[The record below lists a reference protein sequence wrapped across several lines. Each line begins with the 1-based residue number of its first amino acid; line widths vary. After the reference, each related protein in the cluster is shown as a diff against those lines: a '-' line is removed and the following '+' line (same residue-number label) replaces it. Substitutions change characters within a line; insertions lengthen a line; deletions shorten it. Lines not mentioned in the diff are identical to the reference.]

1 MRHLPNDRAAVI
13 GAAGFIGSALSARL
27 RDSGAT
33 EVASYTRRRP
43 FLTSAGKLDD
53 GVLRARTVFWLAS
66 SVRPATAGD
75 RPDLVA
81 SDRAA
86 LESLIESLRTS
97 HSEARLV
104 TVSSGGT
111 VYDTSGAPPYSES
124 SAVKPANA
132 YGLAMLDVERLVGAV
147 PGSVVLRVS
156 NAYGPGQEARH
167 GQGVIAHWLNA
178 VKAGQAIHLVGDD
191 QVARDYVFIHDV
203 VDALIAAA
211 GSVDPPAVVNVGSGR
226 PTTLAQLA
234 QVVSDLVR
242 PHALDV
248 HRDPARAFD
257 SPSTWLDVSL
267 AAQRLGW
274 TAQTPLRNGLES
286 TWKSMV
292 GETPA
297 SKADGTGGAART
309 GGIS

>member
-13 GAAGFIGSALSARL
+13 GAAGFLGSALSARL
-27 RDSGAT
+27 RGAGAT
-33 EVASYTRRRP
+33 EVASYTRRQP
-43 FLTSAGKLDD
+43 FLTSAGRLDD

-86 LESLIESLRTS
+86 LESLIDRLGAS
-97 HSEARLV
+97 HREARLV

-111 VYDTSGAPPYSES
+111 VYDTSRPAPYNES
-124 SAVKPANA
+124 SAVKPVHA
-132 YGLAMLDVERLVGAV
+132 YGVAMLDIERLVGAV

-156 NAYGPGQEARH
+156 NAYGPGQAARH

-191 QVARDYVFIHDV
+191 QVARDYVFIDDV
-203 VDALIAAA
+203 VDALVAVAD
-211 GSVDPPAVVNVGSGR
+211 SVDPPAVVNVGSGR

-234 QVVSDLVR
+234 LLVSELVR
-242 PHALDV
+242 PHVLDV
-248 HRDPARAFD
+248 HRDPARVFD

-274 TAQTPLRNGLES
+274 TAQTPLRNGLEL

-292 GETPA
+292 DQTQA
-297 SKADGTGGAART
+297 SDADGIGGAART
-309 GGIS
+309 GGTA